1 MDLNKI
7 IFKDKKIS
15 DIISEIYDNQKNK
28 RNQIKTLIGELKP
41 LITDIGNATLLV
53 PLIKEYL
60 DIDIKNDDQLI
71 KLTNIIVKL
80 EEKDQDIKGNNLSEK
95 EKEELLKSIETLRD
109 DKKTD

>member
-28 RNQIKTLIGELKP
+28 RNQIKTLINELKP
-41 LITDIGNATLLV
+41 LISDIGNATLLV

-80 EEKDQDIKGNNLSEK
+80 EEKEQNAGGNNLSDK
-95 EKEELLKSIETLRD
+95 EKEELLKSIEDLKN
-109 DKKTD
+109 DKETK